1 LARCELDSHAD
12 TCALGSN
19 FTLLSYTGRECDVSP
34 YNASHEPER
43 NVPIVSAETSYTCHE
58 TGITYILVVNEGL
71 WFGDKLQHSLL
82 NPNQIRYAGLSV
94 HDNPFTRD
102 PPISIEHAELTL
114 PLAINGTI
122 IFFESSTPTQHELDT
137 CLHVHL
143 TSDTDWNPHTVQL
156 STARCAEAEYY
167 GVSDIEPALSQIS
180 AVFCCKQMAKAI
192 SEQRFIKSTNVD
204 VPGARTFVS
213 NKRHPQVTS
222 EQLSERWNIG
232 LTQAKNTL
240 QVTTQRGIRSAILPL
255 S

>member
-1 LARCELDSHAD
+1 
-12 TCALGSN
+12 
-19 FTLLSYTGRECDVSP
+19 V
-34 YNASHEPER
+34 
-43 NVPIVSAETSYTCHE
+43 
-58 TGITYILVVNEGL
+58 
-71 WFGDKLQHSLL
+71 
-82 NPNQIRYAGLSV
+82 
-94 HDNPFTRD
+94 
-102 PPISIEHAELTL
+102 
-114 PLAINGTI
+114 
-122 IFFESSTPTQHELDT
+122 
-137 CLHVHL
+137 
-143 TSDTDWNPHTVQL
+143 
-156 STARCAEAEYY
+156 EAEYY

-180 AVFCCKQMAKAI
+180 AVFCCEHMAKAI